1 MSKCKRAFSKAIS
14 AILTAT
20 MVLSTVS
27 LLGSF
32 SAVAEEVPTHQFEGF
47 EEDLNA
53 YNTNTVFKRYE
64 STGEDDANVHSGSYS
79 LYNSGENTS
88 FKAWYLN
95 SNLKIEAGKRYAVSF
110 WYKGGNTSSHSIGVS
125 LFNGQS
131 ANYTFEGTQ
140 NGEWKYFSKIFTAT
154 EDNVKNYF
162 GIMAYE
168 NAELYFDDI
177 CVDEVSSSYYS
188 ENFENGFAPYN
199 ASQVTVSFETENG
212 NSYLKGVGGGNT
224 TLNLPIFLDKSKTYT
239 VSFDYKSS
247 AWWCWYNGTTQC
259 GLGGETEWK
268 HFEESNISGS
278 DNLIKFYAA
287 NGVTFNIDNVVIRE
301 HLSATYEA
309 TDFGTVTVSNS
320 APLYGD
326 EVTYSITPN
335 EGYTFKGWQN
345 ADGDIVSTSATYTFK
360 ITANTVLTPVFNEV
374 TLYNCVAISTDEN
387 MGTATVDN
395 SKVYGESTAVFTAA
409 ANDGYEFSAWLDESG
424 ATVSTLNPYRMV
436 ITADTTLTAKFG
448 TAEKGIQKEGFENSP
463 SISGPYDD
471 GSGSY
476 SIYNN
481 YSEGANPKYVSSGYN
496 SLLISRSGGNY
507 GVRIGSIAFK
517 KDRTYSISFKYRKTD
532 EDTTNG
538 WFYVLG
544 NSNYSAN
551 AKTDWQTYT
560 KTVTFANDTPYLQ
573 INNNTC
579 TGFIIDD
586 ILVREIN
593 KYDQRQG
600 FEYDDASISNIGD
613 DEAGNGKSVIYTQDA
628 ENYDSSN
635 VKSGTRSLEIKHS
648 ADNAKNLRT
657 RIYGFTLTAG
667 KTYNLTFSYKTPEN
681 AVWFYAI
688 DSTVAPIQTAKSS
701 EWQTYSI
708 NYTPANDAT
717 TIDFGTTTASAL
729 LYIDDIVLR
738 EKADY
743 SVTANKESA
752 RIDYVNVT
760 ADTIYVSDEIGFTVK
775 KTNTE
780 DTVEVKV
787 NGSVCT
793 PDASGVYTVTV
804 PETMEISLNISGT
817 YSDSLPAAGKGKNGE
832 TLDGYD
838 EEIAMKEI
846 WYGDTVYHESVLFY
860 NSEISGKQVKRDRVK
875 LLYPAET
882 VVSLRSYDLKTYYVL
897 GVDYVI
903 DNGELVLTEDSAI
916 PVYTGAL
923 TALRKD
929 KDTESDSTV
938 ASGGL
943 SYADHFWIDDTYGL
957 KLIANDK
964 QHNACSVMVTYTHS
978 TEWNNNN
985 GEGYNPKAVKAQ
997 GSKLTNLYNKLNGES
1012 TEDINVL
1019 VYGASSATG
1028 ASSSGA
1034 NRNYVLFDEKG
1045 NPVNSSGREPY
1056 APAYFELA
1064 VNALVKEYGN
1074 NNKVNYYNIALG
1086 GRTSEWG
1093 LTELEKRIG
1102 YLNNY
1107 YTKVNGS
1114 EFKVS
1119 PDVIIIAFNGNDF
1132 STPID
1137 TFESNIKGIVE
1148 KFRKMYPNAD
1158 IILPSEKM
1166 NNNHCTIYSDERA
1179 LAMQSKLQ
1187 AVASNYEKGVI
1198 CAPVTDTF
1206 VSMLKSKQVEDYL
1219 SNNINHGN
1227 DFYARVFAQVI
1238 FNAAERHIT
1247 GDANDDNSVNIC
1259 DLVRLNNYI
1268 TKNDNTPFNF
1278 KSANINLDNKVDNFD
1293 FAALRKMLLG
1303 IAE

>member
-1 MSKCKRAFSKAIS
+1 MSKCKRAFSKALS
-14 AILTAT
+14 AVLAAA

-32 SAVAEEVPTHQFEGF
+32 SAVAEEVPAHQFEGF
-47 EEDLNA
+47 ENDLNA
-53 YNTNTVFKRYE
+53 YNTNTVFERYE
-64 STGEDDANVHSGSYS
+64 STGADDKNVHSGNYS
-79 LYNSGENTS
+79 LHNSGTEANHT
-88 FKAWYLN
+88 WYLN
-95 SNLKIEAGKRYAVSF
+95 SNLKVESGKRYAVSF
-110 WYKGGNTSSHSIGVS
+110 WYKGGKSSATSVALS
-125 LFNGQS
+125 LFGDQS
-131 ANYTFEGTQ
+131 LNEWINGTQ
-140 NGEWKYFSKIFTAT
+140 DGEWVYYSKIITAT
-154 EDNVKNYF
+154 NDNVGKHL
-162 GIMAYE
+162 GIMVYK
-168 NAELYFDDI
+168 NVGDIYFDDI

-224 TLNLPIFLDKSKTYT
+224 TLNLPIFLDSSKKYT
-239 VSFDYKSS
+239 VSFDYKAS
-247 AWWCWYNGTTQC
+247 AWWCWYNGTTQY

-268 HFEESNISGS
+268 HYEKSNISGS

-309 TDFGTVTVSNS
+309 TEFGTVTVSNP

-326 EVTYSITPN
+326 EVTYSVTPN

-374 TLYNCVAISTDEN
+374 TLYNCAAISADEN
-387 MGTATVDN
+387 MGTAEVDK

-409 ANDGYEFSAWLDESG
+409 AKDEYEFSAWLDKSG
-424 ATVSTLNPYRMV
+424 AVVSTLNPYRMV

-448 TAEKGIQKEGFENSP
+448 TAERGVQKEGFENSP
-463 SISGPYDD
+463 SISGPYNG

-476 SIYNN
+476 SIYNS
-481 YSEGANPKYVSSGYN
+481 YSDGGNTAYVNSGYS
-496 SLLISRSGGNY
+496 SLLIAQESNNY
-507 GVRIGSIAFK
+507 GVRINSISFK
-517 KDRTYSISFKYRKTD
+517 SGKTYSISFKYRKTA
-532 EDTTNG
+532 ESSGT

-544 NSNYSAN
+544 NGNYSAN
-551 AKTDWQTYT
+551 AADEWKTFS
-560 KTVTFANDTPYLQ
+560 KTVTFDND
-573 INNNTC
+573 INYFEVSTTAC
-579 TGFIIDD
+579 GGLLIDD

-600 FEYDDASISNIGD
+600 FEYDDVSISNIGD
-613 DEAGNGKSVIYTQDA
+613 DTAGNGKSVIYTQDA
-628 ENYDSSN
+628 ENYDTSN

-648 ADNAKNLRT
+648 ADNTKNLRT

-708 NYTPANDAT
+708 DYTPANDAT
-717 TIDFGTTTASAL
+717 IIDFGTTTADAL
-729 LYIDDIVLR
+729 LYIDDIILR

-775 KTNTE
+775 KTDTE

-787 NGSVCT
+787 NGSVYT

-817 YSDSLPAAGKGKNGE
+817 YSDSLPAAGKGKNDE
-832 TLDGYD
+832 TLDSYD

-860 NSEISGKQVKRDRVK
+860 DSEISGKQVKRDRVK
-875 LLYPAET
+875 LLYPAKT

-903 DNGELVLTEDSAI
+903 DNGELVLTENSAI

-929 KDTESDSTV
+929 KDTEGDSTV
-938 ASGGL
+938 ASGDS
-943 SYADHFWIDDTYGL
+943 SYADYYWIDDTYGL
-957 KLIANDK
+957 KLIASDK
-964 QHNACSVMVTYTHS
+964 QHNVSSVMVTYTHS
-978 TEWNNNN
+978 TEWSD

-997 GSKLTNLYNKLNGES
+997 GSKLTNLYKKLDGKS

-1034 NRNYVLFDEKG
+1034 NVNYVLFDKDG
-1045 NPVNSSGREPY
+1045 KPVKSSGRAPY
-1056 APAYFELA
+1056 APSYFELA
-1064 VNALVKEYGN
+1064 VNALVREYGN

-1086 GRTSEWG
+1086 GQTSKWG
-1093 LTELEKRIG
+1093 LDNLDSRLEILNKYYQTEKSDSNFE
-1102 YLNNY
+1102 
-1107 YTKVNGS
+1107 V
-1114 EFKVS
+1114 V

-1132 STPID
+1132 LTDIAEFKGNISGMVT
-1137 TFESNIKGIVE
+1137 TFKTL
-1148 KFRKMYPNAD
+1148 YPNAD

-1166 NNNHCTIYSDERA
+1166 NNNACYMYSEERA
-1179 LAMQSKLQ
+1179 LAMQEKLQ
-1187 AVASNYEKGVI
+1187 EVADENSNVI
-1198 CAPVTDTF
+1198 CASVTDVF
-1206 VSMLKSKQVEDYL
+1206 ASIIDSKVPVDYL

-1238 FNAAERHIT
+1238 FNAAERHIR
-1247 GDANDDNSVNIC
+1247 GDANNDNAIDIR
-1259 DLVRLNNYI
+1259 DLVRVKKYLSNTADAAFNY
-1268 TKNDNTPFNF
+1268 KA
-1278 KSANINLDNKVDNFD
+1278 ANINLDNKVDARD
-1293 FAALRKMLLG
+1293 LAALRKILLG
-1303 IAE
+1303 IFG

>member
-1 MSKCKRAFSKAIS
+1 MSKCKKLFSKAIS

-32 SAVAEEVPTHQFEGF
+32 SAVAEEVPTHQFEDF

-64 STGEDDANVHSGSYS
+64 STNADDENVHSGKYS
-79 LYNSGENTS
+79 LHNSGTEANNT
-88 FKAWYLN
+88 WYLN
-95 SNLKIEAGKRYAVSF
+95 SNLKVESGKRYAVSF
-110 WYKGGNTSSHSIGVS
+110 WYKGGNSSTTSVALSWFGDQS
-125 LFNGQS
+125 LNDWINGTES
-131 ANYTFEGTQ
+131 GKWVY
-140 NGEWKYFSKIFTAT
+140 YSKIITAT
-154 EDNVKNYF
+154 DDNVGKHL
-162 GIMAYE
+162 GIMVYK
-168 NAELYFDDI
+168 NVGDIYFDDI

-247 AWWCWYNGTTQC
+247 AWWCWYNGATQY

-268 HFEESNISGS
+268 HFEKSNISGS

-301 HLSATYEA
+301 HLSATYGA
-309 TDFGTVTVSNS
+309 TEFGTVTVSNS
-320 APLYGD
+320 APLYGY

-374 TLYNCVAISTDEN
+374 TLYNCVAISADEN
-387 MGTATVDN
+387 MGTAAVDK

-409 ANDGYEFSAWLDESG
+409 ANDGYEFSAWLDGSG
-424 ATVSTLNPYRMV
+424 AVVSTLNPYRMV

-448 TAEKGIQKEGFENSP
+448 TAEKGVQKEGFENSP
-463 SISGPYDD
+463 SISGPYNG

-476 SIYNN
+476 SIYNS
-481 YSEGANPKYVSSGYN
+481 YSEEGNTAYVNTGYS
-496 SLLISRSGGNY
+496 SLLISRASGNY
-507 GVRIGSIAFK
+507 GVRINSISFK
-517 KDRTYSISFKYRKTD
+517 SGKTYSISFKYRKTA
-532 EDTTNG
+532 ESTG
-538 WFYVLG
+538 EWFYVLG
-544 NSNYSAN
+544 NSNHSATAAN
-551 AKTDWQTYT
+551 EWKTFS
-560 KTVTFANDTPYLQ
+560 KTVTFDND
-573 INNNTC
+573 INYFEVSTTAC
-579 TGFIIDD
+579 GGLLIDD
-586 ILVREIN
+586 ILIREIN
-593 KYDQRQG
+593 KYDQRQS

-613 DEAGNGKSVIYTQDA
+613 DTAGNGKSVIYTQGA

-648 ADNAKNLRT
+648 ADNVKNLRT

-708 NYTPANDAT
+708 DYTPANDAA
-717 TIDFGTTTASAL
+717 TIDFGTTTADAL
-729 LYIDDIVLR
+729 LYIDDIILR

-743 SVTANKESA
+743 SVTSNKESA

-760 ADTIYVSDEIGFTVK
+760 ADTIYVSDDIGFTVK
-775 KTNTE
+775 KTDTR

-787 NGSVCT
+787 NGDVLT

-817 YSDSLPAAGKGKNGE
+817 YSDNLPLAGKGKNGE
-832 TLDGYD
+832 TLDSYD
-838 EEIAMKEI
+838 EETAMKEI

-860 NSEISGKQVKRDRVK
+860 NSEISGEQVKRDRVK

-897 GVDYVI
+897 GVDYLI
-903 DNGELVLTEDSAI
+903 DGGKLVLTENSAI

-923 TALRKD
+923 TALRSD
-929 KDTESDSTV
+929 KDTEGDSTV

-943 SYADHFWIDDTYGL
+943 SYADHFWIDENYGL

-978 TEWNNNN
+978 TEWSD

-997 GSKLTNLYNKLNGES
+997 GSKLTNLYKKLNGKS
-1012 TEDINVL
+1012 DADINVL

-1034 NRNYVLFDEKG
+1034 NVNYVLFDEDG
-1045 NPVNSSGREPY
+1045 NPVKSDGRAPY
-1056 APAYFELA
+1056 APSYFELA
-1064 VNALVKEYGN
+1064 VNALVREYGN
-1074 NNKVNYYNIALG
+1074 NNKVNYYNIGLG
-1086 GRTSEWG
+1086 GKDSEWG
-1093 LTELEKRIG
+1093 LDNLDNRINILNQYYQNEKND
-1102 YLNNY
+1102 LN
-1107 YTKVNGS
+1107 
-1114 EFKVS
+1114 FKVV

-1132 STPID
+1132 GTDID
-1137 TFESNIKGIVE
+1137 QFKTNISGMVTAFKAL
-1148 KFRKMYPNAD
+1148 YPNAD
-1158 IILPSEKM
+1158 IILPSEKI
-1166 NNNHCTIYSDERA
+1166 NNACNMYSEERA
-1179 LAMQSKLQ
+1179 FAMQKKLQ
-1187 AVASNYEKGVI
+1187 EVADANDNVI
-1198 CAPVTDTF
+1198 CAPVTDVF
-1206 VSMLKSKQVEDYL
+1206 ASIIDSKVPVDYL

-1238 FNAAERHIT
+1238 FNAAERHIQ
-1247 GDANDDNSVNIC
+1247 GDANNDKAVDIR
-1259 DLVRLNNYI
+1259 DLVRVKKYLSNTADAAFNY
-1268 TKNDNTPFNF
+1268 KA
-1278 KSANINLDNKVDNFD
+1278 ANINLDNKVDARD
-1293 FAALRKMLLG
+1293 LAALRKILLG
-1303 IAE
+1303 IFS

>member
-1 MSKCKRAFSKAIS
+1 MSKCKRAFSKALS
-14 AILTAT
+14 AVLAAA

-32 SAVAEEVPTHQFEGF
+32 SAVAEEIPAHQFEGF
-47 EEDLNA
+47 ENDLNA
-53 YNTNTVFKRYE
+53 YNTNTVFKRYG
-64 STGEDDANVHSGSYS
+64 STGADDENVHSGNYS
-79 LYNSGENTS
+79 LHNSGTESNNT
-88 FKAWYLN
+88 WYLN
-95 SNLKIEAGKRYAVSF
+95 SNLKVESGKRYAVSF
-110 WYKGGNTSSHSIGVS
+110 WYKGGKSSATSVALS
-125 LFNGQS
+125 LFGDQSPNDWINGTES
-131 ANYTFEGTQ
+131 
-140 NGEWKYFSKIFTAT
+140 GEWVYYSKFITAT
-154 EDNVKNYF
+154 NDNVGKHL
-162 GIMAYE
+162 GIMVYK
-168 NAELYFDDI
+168 NVGDIYFDDI

-199 ASQVTVSFETENG
+199 ASQVAVSFETENG

-224 TLNLPIFLDKSKTYT
+224 TLNLPIFLDSFKKYT

-247 AWWCWYNGTTQC
+247 AWWCWYNGTTQY

-268 HFEESNISGS
+268 HYEKSNISGS
-278 DNLIKFYAA
+278 DNLIRFYAK

-301 HLSATYEA
+301 HLSATYGA
-309 TDFGTVTVSNS
+309 TEFGTVTVSNP

-326 EVTYSITPN
+326 EVTYSVTPN

-345 ADGDIVSTSATYTFK
+345 ADGNIVSTSATYTFK

-374 TLYNCVAISTDEN
+374 SHYNCAAISADEN
-387 MGTATVDN
+387 MGTAEVDK

-409 ANDGYEFSAWLDESG
+409 AKDGYEFLAWLDESG

-448 TAEKGIQKEGFENSP
+448 TAERGVQKEEFENSP
-463 SISGPYDD
+463 SISGPYNG

-476 SIYNN
+476 SIYNS
-481 YSEGANPKYVSSGYN
+481 YSDGGNTAYVNSGYS
-496 SLLISRSGGNY
+496 SLLIAQESNNY
-507 GVRIGSIAFK
+507 GVRINSISFK
-517 KDRTYSISFKYRKTD
+517 SGKTYSISFKYRKTA
-532 EDTTNG
+532 ESSGT

-544 NSNYSAN
+544 NGNYSAN
-551 AKTDWQTYT
+551 AADEWKTFS
-560 KTVTFANDTPYLQ
+560 KTVAFDNDVNYFEVSTNACGGLL
-573 INNNTC
+573 
-579 TGFIIDD
+579 IDD

-593 KYDQRQG
+593 RYDQRQG
-600 FEYDDASISNIGD
+600 FEYDDVSISNIGD
-613 DEAGNGKSVIYTQDA
+613 DTAGNGKSVIYTQEA

-648 ADNAKNLRT
+648 ANNAKNLRT

-681 AVWFYAI
+681 SVWFYAI

-708 NYTPANDAT
+708 DYTPANDAA
-717 TIDFGTTTASAL
+717 TIDFGTTTADAL
-729 LYIDDIVLR
+729 LYIDDVVLR

-752 RIDYVNVT
+752 RIDYINVT

-793 PDASGVYTVTV
+793 PDASGVYAVTVT
-804 PETMEISLNISGT
+804 ETMKISINISGI

-832 TLDGYD
+832 TLDSYD
-838 EEIAMKEI
+838 KETAMKEI

-860 NSEISGKQVKRDRVK
+860 DSDIGGKQVRRDRVK

-929 KDTESDSTV
+929 KDTEGDSTV
-938 ASGGL
+938 ASGDS
-943 SYADHFWIDDTYGL
+943 SYADYYWIDDTYGL
-957 KLIANDK
+957 KLIASDK
-964 QHNACSVMVTYTHS
+964 QHNVSSVMVTYTHN
-978 TEWNNNN
+978 TEWTD
-985 GEGYNPKAVKAQ
+985 GEGYNPKAVKTQ
-997 GSKLTNLYNKLNGES
+997 GSKLTNLYKKLDGKSN
-1012 TEDINVL
+1012 EDINVL

-1034 NRNYVLFDEKG
+1034 NVNYVLFDKDG
-1045 NPVNSSGREPY
+1045 KPVKSSGRAPY
-1056 APAYFELA
+1056 APSYFELA
-1064 VNALVKEYGN
+1064 VNALVREYGN

-1086 GRTSEWG
+1086 GQTSKWG
-1093 LTELEKRIG
+1093 LDNLDSRLEILNKYYQTEKSDSNFE
-1102 YLNNY
+1102 
-1107 YTKVNGS
+1107 V
-1114 EFKVS
+1114 V

-1132 STPID
+1132 LTDIAEFKGNISGMVT
-1137 TFESNIKGIVE
+1137 TFKTL
-1148 KFRKMYPNAD
+1148 YPNAD

-1166 NNNHCTIYSDERA
+1166 NNNACYMYSEERA
-1179 LAMQSKLQ
+1179 LAMQEKLQ
-1187 AVASNYEKGVI
+1187 EVADENSNVI
-1198 CAPVTDTF
+1198 CAPVTDVF
-1206 VSMLKSKQVEDYL
+1206 ASIIDSKVPVDYL

-1238 FNAAERHIT
+1238 FNAAERHIQ
-1247 GDANDDNSVNIC
+1247 GDANNDKAVDIR
-1259 DLVRLNNYI
+1259 DLVRVKKYLSNTADAAFNY
-1268 TKNDNTPFNF
+1268 KA
-1278 KSANINLDNKVDNFD
+1278 ANINLDNKVDARD
-1293 FAALRKMLLG
+1293 LAALRKILLG
-1303 IAE
+1303 IFS

>member
-1 MSKCKRAFSKAIS
+1 MSKCKKAFSKAIS

-20 MVLSTVS
+20 MVLSAVS

-47 EEDLNA
+47 EDDLNA
-53 YNTNTVFKRYE
+53 YNTNTVFNRYE
-64 STGEDDANVHSGSYS
+64 SNGSDDENVHSGNYS
-79 LYNSGENTS
+79 LHNSGTEANN
-88 FKAWYLN
+88 AWYLN
-95 SNLKIEAGKRYAVSF
+95 SNLKVESGKRYAVSF
-110 WYKGGNTSSHSIGVS
+110 WYKGGNSSTTSVALS
-125 LFNGQS
+125 LFGDQSLNDWINGTES
-131 ANYTFEGTQ
+131 GKWVY
-140 NGEWKYFSKIFTAT
+140 YSKIITAT
-154 EDNVKNYF
+154 NDNVGKHL
-162 GIMAYE
+162 GIMVYK
-168 NAELYFDDI
+168 NVGDIYFDDI

-212 NSYLKGVGGGNT
+212 NSYLRGVGGGNT
-224 TLNLPIFLDKSKTYT
+224 TLNLPIFLESSKKYT

-247 AWWCWYNGTTQC
+247 AWWCWYNGGTQY

-268 HFEESNISGS
+268 HFEKSNISGS

-309 TDFGTVTVSNS
+309 TEFGTVTVSNS

-326 EVTYSITPN
+326 EVTYSVTPN

-374 TLYNCVAISTDEN
+374 SHYKCAAISADEN
-387 MGTATVDN
+387 KGTAEVDK

-409 ANDGYEFSAWLDESG
+409 ANDGYEFSAWLDEGG

-436 ITADTTLTAKFG
+436 ITADTTLIAKFG
-448 TAEKGIQKEGFENSP
+448 TAEKGVQKEGFENSP
-463 SISGPYDD
+463 SISGPYDG

-551 AKTDWQTYT
+551 AKKDWQTYT

-613 DEAGNGKSVIYTQDA
+613 DEAGNGKSVIYTQGA
-628 ENYDSSN
+628 ENYDGSN

-648 ADNAKNLRT
+648 ADNTKNLRT

-688 DSTVAPIQTAKSS
+688 NSTVAPIQTAKSS

-708 NYTPANDAT
+708 DYTPANDAA
-717 TIDFGTTTASAL
+717 TIDFGTTTAGAL
-729 LYIDDIVLR
+729 LYIDDVVLR
-738 EKADY
+738 EKANY

-804 PETMEISLNISGT
+804 PETMEITLNISGT

-832 TLDGYD
+832 TLDSYD
-838 EEIAMKEI
+838 EETAMKEI

-903 DNGELVLTEDSAI
+903 DNGELVLTENSAI

-929 KDTESDSTV
+929 KDTEGDSTV
-938 ASGGL
+938 ASGNS
-943 SYADHFWIDDTYGL
+943 SYADYYWIDDTYGL
-957 KLIANDK
+957 KLIASDK
-964 QHNACSVMVTYTHS
+964 QHNVSSVMVTYTHS
-978 TEWNNNN
+978 TEWSYS
-985 GEGYNPKAVKAQ
+985 EGYNPKAVKAQ
-997 GSKLTNLYNKLNGES
+997 GSKLTNLYKKLDGKSSE
-1012 TEDINVL
+1012 EINVL

-1034 NRNYVLFDEKG
+1034 NVNYVLFDKDG
-1045 NPVNSSGREPY
+1045 KPVKSNGRAPY
-1056 APAYFELA
+1056 APSYFELA
-1064 VNALVKEYGN
+1064 VNALVREYGN

-1086 GRTSEWG
+1086 GQTSKWG
-1093 LTELEKRIG
+1093 LDNLDSRLEILNKYYQTEKNDSNFE
-1102 YLNNY
+1102 
-1107 YTKVNGS
+1107 V
-1114 EFKVS
+1114 V

-1132 STPID
+1132 LTDIAEFKENISGMVT
-1137 TFESNIKGIVE
+1137 TFKTL
-1148 KFRKMYPNAD
+1148 YPNAD

-1166 NNNHCTIYSDERA
+1166 NNNACYMYSEERA
-1179 LAMQSKLQ
+1179 LAMQEKLQ
-1187 AVASNYEKGVI
+1187 EVADENSNII
-1198 CAPVTDTF
+1198 CAPVTDVF
-1206 VSMLKSKQVEDYL
+1206 ASIIDSKVPVDYL

-1227 DFYARVFAQVI
+1227 DFYTRVFAQVI
-1238 FNAAERHIT
+1238 FNAAERHIQ
-1247 GDANDDNSVNIC
+1247 GDANNDKAVDIR
-1259 DLVRLNNYI
+1259 DLVRVKKYLSNTADAAFNY
-1268 TKNDNTPFNF
+1268 KA
-1278 KSANINLDNKVDNFD
+1278 ANINLDNKVDARD
-1293 FAALRKMLLG
+1293 LAALRKILLG
-1303 IAE
+1303 IFS